1 MHPYKNLPPTAYWKT
16 AAGSGLSGLAPLWKP
31 KFNIGYG
38 DRIITFGSCFAQH
51 IGRHLFARG
60 FSWLETE
67 PPPPGLHEAQRYS
80 YSVFSC
86 RTGNIYTASMLR
98 QWTQWALADE
108 APPADVWQQDGR
120 FFDPFRPVVEPG
132 GFATPEE
139 VLHLRGVTVR
149 AFEAAVRSADVL
161 IFTLGLTESW
171 WNRRLGYEYQLC
183 PGTVVGR
190 FDPEEHEGRIA
201 DVGQVVEHLDA
212 AIGLM
217 RQANERLRVVL
228 TVSPVPLAA
237 TMSGTHVL
245 LATME
250 AKSILRAAAGQLRR
264 TRDHVDYFPAYDL
277 VASPLAGGFFFEPGS
292 RQVSREGVAFVMEQ
306 FHAGLEAA
314 FGPVGRQRDDAGP
327 AAVGPDLQ
335 GAEDDVVCEE
345 ELLSAFADR
354 P

>member
-1 MHPYKNLPPTAYWKT
+1 MHPYEKLPPTAYWKT
-16 AAGSGLSGLAPLWKP
+16 AGGAGLSGAALLWEP
-31 KFNIGYG
+31 KFNIGPG

-51 IGRHLFARG
+51 IGRQLVARG
-60 FSWLETE
+60 YAWLETE
-67 PPPPGLHEAQRYS
+67 PPPPGLREARRYG

-86 RTGNIYTASMLR
+86 RTGNIYTAAMLR
-98 QWTQWALADE
+98 QWTRWALAGE
-108 APPADVWQQDGR
+108 APPAEVWQQDGR

-132 GFATPEE
+132 GFDSPED
-139 VLHLRGVTVR
+139 VLHLRAVTVR
-149 AFEAAVRSADVL
+149 AFETAIRSADVL

-190 FDPEEHEGRIA
+190 FDPDEHEGRIA
-201 DVGQVVEHLDA
+201 DVGQVVAHLDA
-212 AIGLM
+212 AIDLM

-237 TMSGTHVL
+237 TMSGSHVV

-264 TRDHVDYFPAYDL
+264 TRDHVDYFPAYDI
-277 VASPLAGGFFFEPGS
+277 VASPLADGIFFEPDR

-314 FGPVGRQRDDAGP
+314 FGPVDRPRDDTGP
-327 AAVGPDLQ
+327 AAIGADVR

-345 ELLSAFADR
+345 ELLSAFAGR